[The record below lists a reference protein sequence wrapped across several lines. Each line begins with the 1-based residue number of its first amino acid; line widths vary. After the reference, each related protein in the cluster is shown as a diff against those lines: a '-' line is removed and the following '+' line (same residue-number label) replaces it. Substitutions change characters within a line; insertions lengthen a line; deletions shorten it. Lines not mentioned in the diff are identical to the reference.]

1 MYLSLYLNFRP
12 NLDTDVL
19 GFQKCLVWGVHEA
32 WRQCFSSSMNSG
44 EIGAEG
50 WKDGRTGI
58 KGSIRVP
65 RGPKNCSENPMSVR
79 VGKDFAL
86 FKTFN
91 RLCTNVYE
99 KHLSRSWSLWVLHQ
113 VPKYAPH
120 LPNPEA
126 KLVMQQTVFVWHGIV
141 RNYMDILAR
150 LPGSVLI
157 LMLTKGS
164 PWVAKVL
171 ISQPL
176 VLFRLRLLL
185 ALLLLHAELNL
196 CNMMMMILLSLSSK

>member
-1 MYLSLYLNFRP
+1 MSLYLPLYLNFRP
-12 NLDTDVL
+12 NLDSWHHGLSENVRFEGSLRTDFYEL
-19 GFQKCLVWGVHEA
+19 GKN
-32 WRQCFSSSMNSG
+32 WRSQVD
-44 EIGAEG
+44 G
-50 WKDGRTGI
+50 WTGI
-58 KGSIRVP
+58 GGSIRVP
-65 RGPKNCSENPMSVR
+65 RGPKNCSENPMNVR

-99 KHLSRSWSLWVLHQ
+99 KHLGGSWGLWVLHQ

-126 KLVMQQTVFVWHGIV
+126 KLVMQQTVLVWHGIF

-150 LPGSVLI
+150 LPGNVLI

-196 CNMMMMILLSLSSK
+196 CNMMMMILLSLSSN